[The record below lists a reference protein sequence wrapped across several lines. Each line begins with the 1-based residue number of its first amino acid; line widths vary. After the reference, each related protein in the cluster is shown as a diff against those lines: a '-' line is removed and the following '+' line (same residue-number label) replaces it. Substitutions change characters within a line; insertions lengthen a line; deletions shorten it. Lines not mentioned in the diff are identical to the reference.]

1 MSGKSVLKFA
11 ASLAYVDPSELCEIA
26 RCADANHWD
35 TLVVSDHLVYPE
47 KIETPYPYT
56 PDGETRWDSQA
67 PWPDPWVAI
76 AAMAAVTE
84 RVRFLTGVYVLPLRD
99 PFAVAKAVGTAAIMS
114 HNRVSLGFG
123 VGWMRDEFLLTGKRF
138 EDRGKRTDEM
148 IEVIRT
154 LWKGGMVEFHGDHYD
169 FERLQMTPA
178 PTQTV
183 PLIGG
188 GLSRPALR
196 RVGRVLDGWISD
208 LHTADELEKIIA
220 EIRSYRAEFG
230 RDDEPLQII
239 AACRD
244 AFGIDG
250 YRRLE
255 EIGVTHVL
263 TMPWM
268 FYSGAS
274 ATLADKLEGL
284 KRFAGEVIEPMSNH
298 PPNAQ

>member
-1 MSGKSVLKFA
+1 MNAEPALKFA
-11 ASLAYVDPSELCEIA
+11 ASLAYVDPTEFCEIA
-26 RCADANHWD
+26 RCADENQWD

-47 KIETPYPYT
+47 KVDTPYPYT
-56 PDGETRWDSQA
+56 PDGEMRWDSQA

-76 AAMAAVTE
+76 SAMAAVTE
-84 RVRFLTGVYVLPLRD
+84 RIRFLTGVYVLPLRD
-99 PFAVAKAVGTAAIMS
+99 PFSVAKAVATAAVMS
-114 HNRVSLGFG
+114 HDRVSLGFG
-123 VGWMRDEFLLTGKRF
+123 VGWMRDEFLLTQKRF

-148 IEVIRT
+148 IEVMRA

-178 PTQTV
+178 PRRAI

-196 RVGRVLDGWISD
+196 RVGRLLDGWISD
-208 LHTADELEKIIA
+208 LHTIDQLKKIIS
-220 EIRSYRAEFG
+220 EIRGFRREFG
-230 RDDEPLQII
+230 RGDEPLQITG
-239 AACRD
+239 ACSD

-268 FYSGAS
+268 FYSGAK
-274 ATLADKLEGL
+274 ATLAEKLDGL
-284 KRFAGEVIEPMSNH
+284 KRFTADVIEPMSNR
-298 PPNAQ
+298 